1 MQASTLAEKLSSAIL
16 NQPQGMAFDF
26 KGKSYNWDYVN
37 HFVDALERRL
47 DALGIVSGERVGL
60 IAHTRPH
67 HVACLWGLLIHGRVA
82 SMIYGYQSAIKMASD
97 IRQMRYPLIIADA
110 HDWNPV
116 TIAAA
121 REAGSAALSISAEGV
136 RWVED
141 LTGVGLTT
149 DRSRLPEVAVETLSS
164 GTTGTPKRIPLSLA
178 NLQSSAEAAVS
189 SIRNMQGEGA
199 SSPMIIALPLGNI
212 SGVYA
217 VLPPALMGQSLALL
231 EKFDVDAWLTLM
243 ARYQPAT
250 ADIPPAAM
258 AMLYKR
264 GIDRK
269 SLNSVRVIRTGA
281 APLDAKVHAYFSD
294 TLGIPVNLSYGASE
308 FCGVV
313 TTWMLDELHTFGAS
327 KRGSCGRALPGIN
340 LRVVDRDTGVV
351 LQNNE
356 SGLLEVLT
364 ARVGPNWIRTSD
376 LVHIDDDGFM
386 WFEGRNDNTIFRG
399 GFKVAPEAVAEIL
412 RQHPHIEDAGVVGV
426 GDDRLG
432 QVPVAALQLSKDG
445 SKPSDKALKDFC
457 REHLA
462 AHQIPVEFIWLKKLP
477 RTTSLK
483 LSTADLKAQLTGL
496 LEESI

>member
-1 MQASTLAEKLSSAIL
+1 MCASTIAHQLSAAIS
-16 NQPQGMAFDF
+16 NKPQAMAFDF
-26 KGKSYNWDYVN
+26 NGQRYNWQYVSCL
-37 HFVDALERRL
+37 VDALGRHLET
-47 DALGIVSGERVGL
+47 LGIVPGERVGL

-67 HVACLWGLLIHGRVA
+67 HVACLWGLLMHGRVA

-97 IRQMRYPLIIADA
+97 IRHMRYPLVIADA
-110 HDWNPV
+110 LDWNPV

-121 REAGSAALSISAEGV
+121 REAGSAALSLSAEGIQ
-136 RWVED
+136 WVEG
-141 LTGVGLTT
+141 LTGVGLAT

-164 GTTGTPKRIPLSLA
+164 GTTGTPKRIPLSLD

-189 SIRNMQGEGA
+189 SIHNMQGDG
-199 SSPMIIALPLGNI
+199 SLSPMIIALPLGNI

-217 VLPPALMGQSLALL
+217 VLPPALMGQPLALL

-243 ARYQPAT
+243 ARYQPGT

-269 SLNSVRVIRTGA
+269 SLGSVKVIRTGA
-281 APLDAKVHAYFSD
+281 APLDEKVHAYFSD
-294 TLGIPVNLSYGASE
+294 RLGIPVNLSYGASE

-313 TTWMLDELHTFGAS
+313 TTWMVDELQAFGRS
-327 KRGSCGRALPGIN
+327 KRGSCGRALPGIK

-351 LQNNE
+351 LGNNE
-356 SGLLEVLT
+356 SGLLEVLA
-364 ARVGPNWIRTSD
+364 ARVGPDWIRTSD

-386 WFEGRNDNTIFRG
+386 WFEGRDDNTIFRG
-399 GFKVAPEAVAEIL
+399 GFKVAPEFVAEVL
-412 RQHPHIEDAGVVGV
+412 RQHTHIADAGVVGIA
-426 GDDRLG
+426 DERLG
-432 QVPVAALQLSKDG
+432 QVPVAALQLNRDST
-445 SKPSDKALKDFC
+445 KPSDQALKDFC

-462 AHQIPVEFIWLKKLP
+462 AHQIPVDFIWLKELP

-483 LSTADLKAQLTGL
+483 LSTAELTAQVAEILRI
-496 LEESI
+496 SI